1 MRAVAEEWLCVWL
14 EGHSGGAEGICL
26 LTASRSTSAS
36 AGDVTFQPPVTIT
49 GGVIRAGLPSG

>member
-1 MRAVAEEWLCVWL
+1 MCLL
-14 EGHSGGAEGICL
+14 EGHSGSGEGICL
-26 LTASRSTSAS
+26 LTASRYTSAS